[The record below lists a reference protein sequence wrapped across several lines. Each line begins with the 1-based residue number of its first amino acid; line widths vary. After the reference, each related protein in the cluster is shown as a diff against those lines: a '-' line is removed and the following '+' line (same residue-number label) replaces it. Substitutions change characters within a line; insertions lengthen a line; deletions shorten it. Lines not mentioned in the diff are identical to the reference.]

1 MDSTPIVAERR
12 QHTSSRFIATWRSIR
27 ASQFWMVAI
36 ALFLRVGWIVAG
48 HTYKFKSTEENFG
61 FGWEM
66 GRIAAAIASGRGF
79 SDPFGAGT
87 GPTAWEPPLYPYLTA
102 GVFHLFGI
110 YSRPSAF
117 VLLTINSIFSSLTC
131 IPIFL
136 IARRIF
142 SEKVAVGSAWT
153 WALLPYVMYWCTR
166 WVWETS
172 FSALLLAVIFWLALT
187 MEDHNGLKRWIQFGL
202 LWGIAALNS
211 TVLIA
216 FLPVS
221 GLWAWHRRAR
231 RGKRSLAGVVVASLI
246 FVACVTP
253 WTIHNYRTFGKFI
266 FIRDNLGAE
275 LRLGNGP
282 GADGTWMQYLHPTQD
297 SFAMQQYVSMGE
309 LRFIAHNR
317 QRAMEYIRADYPRFA
332 VLCLKRFIY
341 FWAGPPRLSKTW
353 WLAETKNSLFL
364 ASSILM
370 FWGLGRALR
379 QRKPG
384 AWLLF
389 WLILL
394 YPAIYYVVYPGQRY
408 RHPIE
413 PEMTILG
420 VYLFTEAGKSSRA
433 GKETDQRVVS

>member
-1 MDSTPIVAERR
+1 MDSKAGVAAADRR
-12 QHTSSRFIATWRSIR
+12 ISTQLHDRWGQIRTSP
-27 ASQFWMVAI
+27 FWMVAI
-36 ALFLRVGWIVAG
+36 ALFLRVGWIVVG
-48 HTYKFKSTEENFG
+48 HTYKFKSTENNFG

-79 SDPFGAGT
+79 SDPFGPPT

-102 GVFHLFGI
+102 GVFQYFGI
-110 YSRPSAF
+110 YSRASAF
-117 VLLTINSIFSSLTC
+117 VLLTINSIFSALTC

-142 SEKVAVGSAWT
+142 SEKVAVGAAWT

-172 FSALLLAVIFWLALT
+172 FSALLLATIFWLVLT
-187 MEDHNGLKRWIQFGL
+187 MEDRDGLIPWFEFGL

-221 GLWAWHRRAR
+221 GLWAWYHRAK
-231 RGKRSLAGVVVASLI
+231 RGKRSLAGIALASVI
-246 FVACVTP
+246 FIACVTP
-253 WTIHNYRTFGKFI
+253 WTVRNYRTFGKFI

-275 LRLGNGP
+275 LSLGNFR

-297 SFAMQQYVSMGE
+297 VFAMRQYNSMGE
-309 LRFIAHNR
+309 IAFIEHKKQQALD
-317 QRAMEYIRADYPRFA
+317 YIEADYPRFA
-332 VLCLKRFIY
+332 TLCLKRFVY
-341 FWAGPPRLSKTW
+341 FWSGPPRLEKIW

-364 ASSILM
+364 ASSVLM

-379 QRKPG
+379 QRRPG

-394 YPAIYYVVYPGQRY
+394 YPLIYYVVYPGQRY

-420 VYLFTEAGKSSRA
+420 VFLITEARKKGSQPSRQSV
-433 GKETDQRVVS
+433 GT

>member
-1 MDSTPIVAERR
+1 VAVSRPNSLTRLRR
-12 QHTSSRFIATWRSIR
+12 IWSHIR

-36 ALFLRVGWIVAG
+36 ALFLRIGWIVVG
-48 HTYKFKSTEENFG
+48 HTYKFKPTEGNFG

-79 SDPFGAGT
+79 SDPFGPHT
-87 GPTAWEPPLYPYLTA
+87 GPTAWEPPLYPYLA
-102 GVFHLFGI
+102 AEVFRFFGI
-110 YSRPSAF
+110 YSRASAF
-117 VLLTINSIFSSLTC
+117 VLLSINSVFSALTC

-142 SEKVAVGSAWT
+142 SEKVAVGAAWT

-187 MEDHNGLKRWIQFGL
+187 MEDRDGLLPWLQFGL

-211 TVLIA
+211 TILVA
-216 FLPVS
+216 FLPAS
-221 GLWAWHRRAR
+221 GLWAWYHRAK
-231 RGKRSLAGVVVASLI
+231 RGKPSIAGIGLASLI
-246 FVACVTP
+246 FIALVAP
-253 WTIHNYRTFGKFI
+253 WTLRNYQTFGKFI
-266 FIRDNLGAE
+266 FIRDNFGAE
-275 LRLGNGP
+275 LRLGNGR
-282 GADGTWMQYLHPTQD
+282 GADGTWMQYIHPTQD
-297 SFAMQQYVSMGE
+297 TYAMRQYTAMGE
-309 LRFIAHNR
+309 LA
-317 QRAMEYIRADYPRFA
+317 YIEERKRSALDYIHADHSRFA

-341 FWAGPPRLSKTW
+341 FWAGPPRLSKIV
-353 WLAETKNSLFL
+353 WLAQTKNSLFL
-364 ASSILM
+364 ASSVLM

-379 QRKPG
+379 QRRPG

-408 RHPIE
+408 RHPLE
-413 PEMTILG
+413 PEMAILG
-420 VYLFTEAGKSSRA
+420 VFLLTEATVKPKSS
-433 GKETDQRVVS
+433 G